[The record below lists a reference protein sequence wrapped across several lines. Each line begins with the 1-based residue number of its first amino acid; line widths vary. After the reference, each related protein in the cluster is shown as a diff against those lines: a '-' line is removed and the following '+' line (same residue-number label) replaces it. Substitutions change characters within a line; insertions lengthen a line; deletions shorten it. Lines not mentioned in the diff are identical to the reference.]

1 MVIVVV
7 QISTQCRVII
17 PPAALAMV
25 SGMNENQVIYLCG
38 LIRVILCIIL
48 MVDWGLPLNQ
58 QPVCTGI
65 TTLKV
70 FLVFFYNN
78 LAYMHGYNNSKLLTC
93 VYP

>member
-17 PPAALAMV
+17 LPAALAMV

-38 LIRVILCIIL
+38 LIRVCIIL

-70 FLVFFYNN
+70 FWFFFIIILHICTDTIIAN
-78 LAYMHGYNNSKLLTC
+78 C
-93 VYP
+93 